1 MGLMSRMK
9 GFRLQL
15 FQLYPSA
22 SLRMKL
28 ELFQFHFFLALGR
41 LDEREVAFGGR
52 KSLVAGD
59 FGN

>member
-22 SLRMKL
+22 SLRMTCGRRFWKL
-28 ELFQFHFFLALGR
+28 EQAMHRTKDDGQPKCGE
-41 LDEREVAFGGR
+41 DH
-52 KSLVAGD
+52 
-59 FGN
+59 